1 MTSDGPAR
9 RGAYSGEVKYGISV
23 PNFGQYSDP
32 TAVTEL
38 AILAE
43 DSGWDGFFVWDHIVI
58 SDGTAVA
65 DPWVVLASIARSTET
80 IELGSMVTPVP
91 RRRPWVLAR
100 QATTVDHLSGGRLV
114 LGVGIGF
121 PPDVEFGTFGEPVD
135 ERERADMLDEGLEI
149 LEGMWSGETF
159 SYEGR
164 HYRVEPTTFGPRPV
178 QQPRIPIWVAAG
190 WGSPRP
196 IRRSCRFDGV
206 FPVKWDM
213 TDWEP
218 SEVEELR
225 EMIVRERGHAEGFE
239 VVIGGS
245 FEAMRQHSSNYENA
259 GATWFLTGPGQA
271 DSIGDL
277 NKAIAAGARS

>member
-1 MTSDGPAR
+1 M
-9 RGAYSGEVKYGISV
+9 KHGISV
-23 PNFGQYSDP
+23 PNFGRFSDP

-43 DSGWDGFFVWDHIVI
+43 ASGWDGFFVWDHIVV
-58 SDGTAVA
+58 SDGTSVA
-65 DPWVVLASIARSTET
+65 DPWVLLASIARSTET
-80 IELGSMVTPVP
+80 IELGPMVTPVP

-135 ERERADMLDEGLEI
+135 ERRRADMLDEGLEI
-149 LEGMWSGETF
+149 LEGMWSGESF

-164 HYRVEPTTFGPRPV
+164 HYRVESTSFGPRPV
-178 QQPRIPIWVAAG
+178 RRPRIPIWVAAG

-196 IRRSCRFDGV
+196 IRRASRYDGA

-213 TDWEP
+213 TDWRA

-225 EMIVRERGHAEGFE
+225 GMIVGERGDAEDFE
-239 VVIGGS
+239 IVIGGS
-245 FEAMRQHSSNYENA
+245 FEAARQHSSAYEAA
-259 GATWFLTGPGQA
+259 GATWYMAGPSQA
-271 DSIGDL
+271 DSTEDL
-277 NKAIAAGARS
+277 SRAITAGAPP